1 MYDII
6 VDVDGV
12 LLDVHAQ
19 LKKMFA
25 EKNIYYDVN
34 DVYTYDFN
42 KKLPDIDKF
51 RCLPPRE
58 MIYKF
63 FQNPVLYK
71 SAPVDWDSI
80 MFIRKYAE
88 KGVKF
93 LIYTV
98 SYNPDVFMVKQAL
111 FSQWFLFTPN
121 VVFKNVSSE
130 NEKVGVDAKIVI
142 EDSHINLRKYDAKV
156 YKFLVNRPYN
166 SLSYNYE
173 YSDVFADH
181 NFRRCPSTISALTDA
196 AKMLEFIDSELAP

>member
-25 EKNIYYDVN
+25 ENNIYYDVN

-42 KKLPDIDKF
+42 KNLPDIDKF
-51 RCLPPRE
+51 RCLPPRDL
-58 MIYKF
+58 IFKL
-63 FQNPVLYK
+63 FQNPALYK
-71 SAPVDWDSI
+71 YAPVDWDSI

-98 SYNPDVFMVKQAL
+98 SYNQEVHMAKQLL

-121 VVFKNVSSE
+121 VIFKNVSSE
-130 NEKVGVDAKIVI
+130 ENKFGMDARIVI
-142 EDSHINLRKYDAKV
+142 EDSHINLRKYDSDV

-166 SLSYNYE
+166 SVDYNYE
-173 YSDVFADH
+173 YADVFNDR

-196 AKMLEFIDSELAP
+196 VRMLEFFDIQSEL